1 MEKKVY
7 EVKPAPK
14 GIGKWIGLGVGAV
27 LLIIVLVSTVVII
40 PAGTTG
46 VVLTFGKVS
55 ENVMGEGLH
64 LKIPFVQSVV
74 NVSNK
79 IQKLEVAAQAVSQD
93 LQAISSDIAVNYRIG
108 NQASASIYQNIGLDY
123 QNVVL
128 LPAVQESMK
137 SVSAMYT
144 AEELITKRTEVS
156 EEIKETLES
165 KIAEYGIVVDRFNI
179 VNFDF
184 SEEFNAAIE
193 AKQVAEQNLIK
204 TRTEQEQEIVIAE
217 AAAKRKV
224 IEAEAEAEAITAR
237 ADAQAKANETLTKSL
252 SEMLVEYEKVQKWDG
267 KLPVATGGNT
277 FLDVSSLAGEQGES
291 TPQTAG

>member
-7 EVKPAPK
+7 EVKTPK
-14 GIGKWIGLGVGAV
+14 GIGKWIGIAAAV
-27 LLIIVLVSTVVII
+27 IFAIIIIASAVVIV

-55 ENVMGEGLH
+55 NNVMQEGLH
-64 LKIPFVQSVV
+64 FKIPFVQSVV

-79 IQKLEVAAQAVSQD
+79 IQKQEIAAQAVSKD
-93 LQAISSDIAVNYRIG
+93 LQSVSSNIAVNYRVG
-108 NQASASIYQNIGLDY
+108 LQSSASIYQNIGLDY

-137 SVSAMYT
+137 SVSAKYT

-165 KIAEYGIVVDRFNI
+165 KISEYGIIVDRFNI

-204 TRTEQEQEIVIAE
+204 TKTGTGAGYSYRGGGSQKEGYRGRGRGAGYY
-217 AAAKRKV
+217 RK
-224 IEAEAEAEAITAR
+224 
-237 ADAQAKANETLTKSL
+237 
-252 SEMLVEYEKVQKWDG
+252 G
-267 KLPVATGGNT
+267 
-277 FLDVSSLAGEQGES
+277 
-291 TPQTAG
+291 

>member
-1 MEKKVY
+1 MRNKVY
-7 EVKPAPK
+7 EVKTPPK
-14 GIGKWIGLGVGAV
+14 GIGKWIGLGVGVV
-27 LLIIVLVSTVVII
+27 LLLIVIFSTVVII

-55 ENVMGEGLH
+55 DNVMQEGLH
-64 LKIPFVQSVV
+64 FKIPFVQEVV

-93 LQAISSDIAVNYRIG
+93 LQAVSSDIAVNYRIG

-156 EEIKETLES
+156 EQIKTTLES

-184 SEEFNAAIE
+184 SDEFNAAIE

-204 TRTEQEQEIVIAE
+204 TRTEQEQAIVIAE
-217 AAAKRKV
+217 AEAKKKV
-224 IEAEAEAEAITAR
+224 IEAEAEAQAITAK
-237 ADAQAKANETLTKSL
+237 AEAQAQANETLTKSL

-277 FLDVSSLAGEQGES
+277 FLDVSDLITES
-291 TPQTAG
+291 RQQSQTEG